1 MKKDNLSVVEKHSYK
16 IISEIE
22 EVYPETGMKLI
33 RPKLNIKK
41 VIGFILVVLIF
52 DIVISVLFSKLIFT
66 VEKAQVIFTETAL
79 FFLFFFLFLSIVILI
94 FRKSIFIFIIRV
106 YQKYAPYQIR
116 STCLYVPNCSEY
128 MILAIQKYGLIK
140 GIKKGIKR
148 YKRCEPPYG
157 GIDYP

>member
-1 MKKDNLSVVEKHSYK
+1 M
-16 IISEIE
+16 E
-22 EVYPETGMKLI
+22 EVYPETGLKLI
-33 RPKLNIKK
+33 RPKLSIKK
-41 VIGFILVVLIF
+41 VLCCVILTLIS
-52 DIVISVLFSKLIFT
+52 DIILSILLSKILFSF
-66 VEKAQVIFTETAL
+66 VPEQSEKTWFFISFL
-79 FFLFFFLFLSIVILI
+79 FFLFIVMMI

-140 GIKKGIKR
+140 GVKKGLKR
-148 YKRCEPPYG
+148 YKRCEPPHG

>member
-1 MKKDNLSVVEKHSYK
+1 M
-16 IISEIE
+16 E
-22 EVYPETGMKLI
+22 EVYPETGLKLI

-41 VIGFILVVLIF
+41 VLCCVILTLIS
-52 DIVISVLFSKLIFT
+52 DIILSILLSKILFSF
-66 VEKAQVIFTETAL
+66 VPEQSEKTWFFISFL
-79 FFLFFFLFLSIVILI
+79 FFLFIVMMI

-140 GIKKGIKR
+140 GVKKGLKR
-148 YKRCEPPYG
+148 YKRCEPPHG

>member
-1 MKKDNLSVVEKHSYK
+1 MKKNNLSVVEKHSYK
-16 IISEIE
+16 IISEME
-22 EVYPETGMKLI
+22 EVYPETGLKLI

-41 VIGFILVVLIF
+41 VLCCILLALIC
-52 DIVISVLFSKLIFT
+52 DIIFSVLSSKLLFSI
-66 VEKAQVIFTETAL
+66 EKVQLVLTETAL
-79 FFLFFFLFLSIVILI
+79 FFLSFFLFLFIVILT
-94 FRKSIFIFIIRV
+94 FRKTIFIFIIRV

-140 GIKKGIKR
+140 GVKKGIKR
-148 YKRCEPPYG
+148 YKRCEPPHG

>member
-16 IISEIE
+16 IISEME
-22 EVYPETGMKLI
+22 EVYPETGLKLI

-41 VIGFILVVLIF
+41 VLCCVILTLIS
-52 DIVISVLFSKLIFT
+52 DIILSILLSKILFSF
-66 VEKAQVIFTETAL
+66 VPEQSEKTWFFISFL
-79 FFLFFFLFLSIVILI
+79 FFLFIVMMI

-140 GIKKGIKR
+140 GVKKGLKR
-148 YKRCEPPYG
+148 YKRCEPPHG

>member
-16 IISEIE
+16 IISEME
-22 EVYPETGMKLI
+22 EVYPETGLKLI
-33 RPKLNIKK
+33 RPKLSIKK
-41 VIGFILVVLIF
+41 VLCCVILTLIS
-52 DIVISVLFSKLIFT
+52 DIILSILLSKILFSF
-66 VEKAQVIFTETAL
+66 VPEQSEKTWFFISFL
-79 FFLFFFLFLSIVILI
+79 FFLFIVMMI

-140 GIKKGIKR
+140 GVKKGIKR

>member
-16 IISEIE
+16 IISEME
-22 EVYPETGMKLI
+22 EVYPETGLKLI
-33 RPKLNIKK
+33 RPKLSIKK
-41 VIGFILVVLIF
+41 VLCCVILTLIS
-52 DIVISVLFSKLIFT
+52 DIILSILLSKILFSFVPEQSERTWFFISF
-66 VEKAQVIFTETAL
+66 L
-79 FFLFFFLFLSIVILI
+79 FFLFIVMMI

-140 GIKKGIKR
+140 GVKKGIKR

>member
-1 MKKDNLSVVEKHSYK
+1 ME
-16 IISEIE
+16 EI
-22 EVYPETGMKLI
+22 YPETGMKLI

-41 VIGFILVVLIF
+41 VLGYILTALIC
-52 DIVISVLFSKLIFT
+52 DIILSALFSKLIYTFKRVPLDLT
-66 VEKAQVIFTETAL
+66 KKELFVIS
-79 FFLFFFLFLSIVILI
+79 FFVILLIVILI
-94 FRKSIFIFIIRV
+94 FRKSIFIFIIRI

-140 GIKKGIKR
+140 GVKMGIRR
-148 YKRCEPPYG
+148 YKRCEPPHG

>member
-16 IISEIE
+16 IISEME
-22 EVYPETGMKLI
+22 EVYPETGLKLI

-41 VIGFILVVLIF
+41 VLCCVILTLIS
-52 DIVISVLFSKLIFT
+52 DIILSILLSKILFSF
-66 VEKAQVIFTETAL
+66 VPEQPEKTWFFISFL
-79 FFLFFFLFLSIVILI
+79 FFLFIVMMI

-128 MILAIQKYGLIK
+128 MILAIQKYGLFK
-140 GIKKGIKR
+140 GIKMGIKR
-148 YKRCEPPYG
+148 YKRCEPPHG
-157 GIDYP
+157 GIDFP